1 LMRRTTAAARFVL
14 TPSEAAA
21 RDLERVLG
29 IPRARL
35 RVTPLA
41 ADLACRP
48 PDTDDKAAIAAVR
61 ERFDLHGPYVF
72 TAAGLDARK
81 RVDLLLEAFAAAVAD
96 FPAAATLVVAGRA
109 HSANTRIYPQYED
122 LARRLGVADRVR
134 FTGWIDEATKIALY
148 QGAAAAVTASIAE
161 GFGLTVLEGMACGA
175 PVIATHR
182 SSLPEVAGDAALL
195 VEPTVAA
202 WRQAL
207 VRVLTDPA
215 LAEDLRGRGLA
226 RAAQFDWQ
234 TTAAAT
240 AAVYRE
246 ALTGGGGR

>member
-1 LMRRTTAAARFVL
+1 MRRTTAAARFVL
-14 TPSEAAA
+14 TPSDAAA
-21 RDLERVLG
+21 LDLVRVVG

-35 RVTPLA
+35 RVIPLA
-41 ADLACRP
+41 ADPACRP

-61 ERFDLHGPYVF
+61 ERFDLLGPYVF
-72 TAAGLDARK
+72 TAAGLDVRK
-81 RVDLLLEAFAAAVAD
+81 RVDLLLEAFAASAAD
-96 FPAAATLVVAGRA
+96 LPPGTTLVIAGRA
-109 HSANTRIYPQYED
+109 HSGNLRVYPQYVE
-122 LARRLGVADRVR
+122 LAKRLEIADRVR
-134 FTGWIDEATKIALY
+134 FTSWIDEGTKITLY

-175 PVIATHR
+175 PVIATDR

-226 RAAQFDWQ
+226 RAAEFSWQ
-234 TTAAAT
+234 ATAAAT
-240 AAVYRE
+240 AQVYRE
-246 ALTGGGGR
+246 ALAGGGRR